1 MQEDIII
8 QISNRL
14 RDLRK
19 EKNITLQELA
29 DAAGV
34 SKGMLSQV
42 ENSRTIPS
50 LTVLLN
56 LIRSL
61 QIDFNDFFK
70 DMNLLAPDSKVIF
83 RKKEQYQPFEKENAK
98 GFYYQRLFSTTIH
111 DYHADFVLLRLE
123 KNAERPMVR
132 TDAFEFK
139 YLLKGRIEYLIG
151 DDVYQMEEG
160 DSLFFDAAELHNPRN
175 TGNVIDRITY
185 KREIIYNL
193 IRPYSPIFQK
203 FGLIN
208 ECIVPKI

>member
-14 RDLRK
+14 RELRK
-19 EKNITLQELA
+19 EKDITLQELA

-50 LTVLLN
+50 LTLLLN

-70 DMNLLAPDSKVIF
+70 DINLLGADHKVIY
-83 RKKEQYQPFEKENAK
+83 RKKEQYQPFEKENAN
-98 GFYYQRLFSTTIH
+98 GFYYQRLFSTNVH
-111 DYHADFVLLRLE
+111 DYLVDFVLLRLE

-132 TDAFEFK
+132 TDAYEFK
-139 YLLKGRIEYLIG
+139 YVLKGKVEYVVGEESFLL
-151 DDVYQMEEG
+151 EEG
-160 DSLFFDAAELHNPRN
+160 DSLFFDAGDLHNPRN
-175 TGNVIDRITY
+175 VGKEDALLLVIYFFKER
-185 KREIIYNL
+185 
-193 IRPYSPIFQK
+193 S
-203 FGLIN
+203 
-208 ECIVPKI
+208 V

>member
-1 MQEDIII
+1 MKEDIII

-61 QIDFNDFFK
+61 EIDFNDFFK
-70 DMNLLAPDSKVIF
+70 DINLLAPDSKVIF
-83 RKKEQYQPFEKENAK
+83 RKKANYQPFEKENAR
-98 GFYYQRLFSTTIH
+98 GFYYQRLFSTTVN
-111 DYHADFVLLRLE
+111 DYHVDFVLLRLG
-123 KNAERPMVR
+123 KNAQRAMVR
-132 TDAFEFK
+132 TDAYEFK
-139 YLLKGRIEYLIG
+139 YLLKGKVDYLIG
-151 DDVYQMEEG
+151 EETYEMEEG
-160 DSLFFDAAELHNPRN
+160 DSLFFDATELHNPYN
-175 TGNVIDRITY
+175 TGKGEALLLVIYIFKERIA
-185 KREIIYNL
+185 
-193 IRPYSPIFQK
+193 
-203 FGLIN
+203 
-208 ECIVPKI
+208 

>member
-42 ENSRTIPS
+42 ENNRTIPS

-56 LIRSL
+56 IIKSL
-61 QIDFNDFFK
+61 QVDFNDFFK
-70 DMNLLAPDSKVIF
+70 DINLLAPESKVIF
-83 RKKEQYQPFEKENAK
+83 RKKEQYQSFEKENAI
-98 GFYYQRLFSTTIH
+98 GFYYQRLFSTTVQ
-111 DYHADFVLLRLE
+111 DYHVDFVLLRLSV
-123 KNAERPMVR
+123 NAQRPMVR

-139 YLLKGRIEYLIG
+139 YIIKGNVTYLIG
-151 DDVYQMEEG
+151 EESFDMEEG
-160 DSLFFDAAELHNPRN
+160 DSIFFDAGELHNPINR
-175 TGNVIDRITY
+175 GKEDALMLVIY
-185 KREIIYNL
+185 
-193 IRPYSPIFQK
+193 IFK
-203 FGLIN
+203 N
-208 ECIVPKI
+208 